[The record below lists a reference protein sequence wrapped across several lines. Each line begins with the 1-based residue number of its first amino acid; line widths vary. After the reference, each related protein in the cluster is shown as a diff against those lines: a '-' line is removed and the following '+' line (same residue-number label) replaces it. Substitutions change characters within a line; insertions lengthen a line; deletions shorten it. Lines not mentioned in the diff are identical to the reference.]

1 MATGSAREI
10 GEKIRDDQL
19 GREDRVLQDTG
30 ITLSER
36 RVFELACELISDRG
50 EGKG

>member
-19 GREDRVLQDTG
+19 GREDRVLKDTG
-30 ITLSER
+30 TIRSDR
-36 RVFELACELISDRG
+36 RIVIRACKHFRDRG